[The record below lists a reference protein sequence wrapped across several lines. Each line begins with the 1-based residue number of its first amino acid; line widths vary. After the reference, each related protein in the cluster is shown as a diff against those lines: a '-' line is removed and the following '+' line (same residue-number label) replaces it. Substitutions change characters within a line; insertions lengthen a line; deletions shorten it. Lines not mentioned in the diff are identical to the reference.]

1 MQLNGWPLK
10 SRQSKR
16 HPLIV
21 SARSVPWC
29 DPLSG
34 SARSVPWRDR
44 VVEALG
50 ALGAA
55 AAAESSI
62 KFVARMDYKDAKCV
76 LTVVHTKMCMYKAY
90 NHTRVRSEFFLHPI
104 SYYHCTK
111 MYTLPLYDS
120 RLGWGQRSMIYRSWR
135 EGAV

>member
-76 LTVVHTKMCMYKAY
+76 LTVVHTKMCIRRIIIREFDQSSFCTRY
-90 NHTRVRSEFFLHPI
+90 HTIIVQKCI
-104 SYYHCTK
+104 HCHF
-111 MYTLPLYDS
+111 
-120 RLGWGQRSMIYRSWR
+120 MIVVSGGGK
-135 EGAV
+135 GA